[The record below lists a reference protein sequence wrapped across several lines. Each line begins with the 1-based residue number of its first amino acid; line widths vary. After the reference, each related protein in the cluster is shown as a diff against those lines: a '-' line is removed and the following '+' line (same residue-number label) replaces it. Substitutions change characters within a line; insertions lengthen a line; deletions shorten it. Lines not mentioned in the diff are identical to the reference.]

1 MTSPTTRVT
10 TLQPVLSPASG
21 QAAYDAVASTSTVAM
36 PRPSSTTAKGRLLR
50 RFTHRQVPNDTS
62 PAVRLT
68 AIGHQA
74 SGSPYALRKPGRSTY
89 TPSASSPTPTA

>member
-21 QAAYDAVASTSTVAM
+21 QRPYDADASTSTVAM

-50 RFTHRQVPNDTS
+50 RLTHRQVPNDSS
-62 PAVRLT
+62 PAAMLT

-74 SGSPYALRKPGRSTY
+74 SGSPYAPRKPGRST
-89 TPSASSPTPTA
+89 